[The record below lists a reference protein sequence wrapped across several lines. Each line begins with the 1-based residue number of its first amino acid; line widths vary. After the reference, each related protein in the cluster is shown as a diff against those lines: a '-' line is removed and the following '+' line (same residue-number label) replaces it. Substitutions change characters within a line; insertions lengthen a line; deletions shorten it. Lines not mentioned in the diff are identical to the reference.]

1 MLEVLRALVRPRRPS
16 SPCTRAPSP
25 RGHACA
31 PVVDAVPLS
40 SPVLTELIALR
51 AHTRHLGWLSE
62 REHCPEQYERL
73 ARTVLQD
80 LLDGWLAQTDGTGRL
95 EDLIQPL
102 AHTHRQ
108 APNARRG
115 SPMAQSQ
122 PHMTTRE
129 FT

>member
-1 MLEVLRALVRPRRPS
+1 MDTVPL
-16 SPCTRAPSP
+16 PSP
-25 RGHACA
+25 
-31 PVVDAVPLS
+31 L
-40 SPVLTELIALR
+40 LTELIALR

-62 REHCPEQYERL
+62 REHCPAQYQRL
-73 ARTVLQD
+73 ARSVPQD

-95 EDLIQPL
+95 EDLIQAL

-108 APNARRG
+108 APSTHCG

-122 PHMTTRE
+122 RHMTTGE

>member
-1 MLEVLRALVRPRRPS
+1 MYDVLRTLLRRPS
-16 SPCTRAPSP
+16 TPCAPAPSS
-25 RGHACA
+25 RGHACS
-31 PVVDAVPLS
+31 PVVDTVPLP
-40 SPVLTELIALR
+40 SPLLSELIALR

-62 REHCPEQYERL
+62 RERCPEQYERL

-80 LLDGWLAQTDGTGRL
+80 LLDGWLAQTDGIGRL

-108 APNARRG
+108 APSTRCG

-122 PHMTTRE
+122 RHMTTRE

>member
-1 MLEVLRALVRPRRPS
+1 M
-16 SPCTRAPSP
+16 
-25 RGHACA
+25 
-31 PVVDAVPLS
+31 
-40 SPVLTELIALR
+40 LIALC

-62 REHCPEQYERL
+62 REHCPEQYQCL

-80 LLDGWLAQTDGTGRL
+80 LLDRWLAQTDGTGRL

-108 APNARRG
+108 APNTRRG
-115 SPMAQSQ
+115 SPITQSQ